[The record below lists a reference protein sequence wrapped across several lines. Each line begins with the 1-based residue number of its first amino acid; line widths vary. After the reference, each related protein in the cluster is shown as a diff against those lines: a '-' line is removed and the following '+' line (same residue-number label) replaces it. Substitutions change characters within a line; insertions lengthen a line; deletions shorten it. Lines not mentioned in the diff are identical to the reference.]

1 MCHVLYFSVSV
12 SVCLSLSLSACL
24 CLSRSIIHSLSLFH
38 SLIPSLS
45 LSPPPVFVVVH
56 KQLLSGY
63 SRTLHRWTEATPLP
77 YPHRAKYNPTKNTFS
92 KYQCVS
98 IGQAW
103 KKCCTKNNMAEFRE
117 ECWESTGELS
127 VRNARR
133 LSSVPLQPSKW
144 KHLRTV

>member
-12 SVCLSLSLSACL
+12 SVCLALSLAACL
-24 CLSRSIIHSLSLFH
+24 CLSRSIIHSLSLFY

-45 LSPPPVFVVVH
+45 LSPPLFLLLCINNYYLDIAEHSTGEP
-56 KQLLSGY
+56 KQPPSL
-63 SRTLHRWTEATPLP
+63 TLTGLNITLQ
-77 YPHRAKYNPTKNTFS
+77 KNTFS

-133 LSSVPLQPSKW
+133 LSSVPLQPSK
-144 KHLRTV
+144 